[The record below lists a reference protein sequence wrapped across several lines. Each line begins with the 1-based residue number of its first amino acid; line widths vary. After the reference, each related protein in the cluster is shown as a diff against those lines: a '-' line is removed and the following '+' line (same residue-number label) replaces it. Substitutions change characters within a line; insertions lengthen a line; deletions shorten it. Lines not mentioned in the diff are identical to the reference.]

1 MRRPHRAL
9 IITSLVLLSSFPLVA
24 QNAPATPPPAK
35 PAPPPA
41 FQPTPE
47 MIAIQAASEKEHQ
60 RELDLLGIK
69 QPLRSPV
76 DNDTSSPHPVNYDES
91 KANIYMKSLP
101 DPLVMNDGSRVTTAD
116 QWWNKRRPEIVELF
130 DREMYGRTPA
140 QLPAVKW
147 ELVSTTHDKN
157 GDVAIITKKLTGH
170 VDNSADPNIK
180 IDLDLELTTPADAK
194 GPVPVIM
201 ELGLSKAIL
210 EMFRKRFPNFGVEP
224 GPTWQQQVLARGWGY
239 ATYIP
244 VSAQGDSA
252 AEMIKGI
259 IGLAN
264 KGQPRK
270 LDDWSVL
277 KAWAWGAGKCLDYFE
292 TDPAIDA
299 KQIGIQGHSR
309 YGKAALV
316 AMAYDP
322 RWAIGF
328 ISSSGQS
335 GAKPSRRVYG
345 EQIENQAGSAAFH
358 WVDGNFLKYAGPLTA
373 ADLPVDAHELIALVA
388 PRPVFISAG
397 TREAGDGWVDPKG
410 EFLAASAAGPVYRIL
425 GKKDLGTTEFP
436 PVETPLIDGDLA
448 YRQHSGGHTP
458 GPNWPTFLAF
468 AGRYLHA
475 PGQSVAPSATEP
487 KSAPG
492 DPVHLTAAQDRARLL
507 ALVGLKDSDMRN
519 PPVPDAKVPNA
530 ANYDEAKANIYP
542 DIPDPLRMH
551 NGKIIT
557 TESDWW
563 SQRRPE
569 IVADFE
575 RDILGRAPANLP
587 KVSWQVLSTTT
598 EKYGDVDA
606 ITKRIV
612 GIVDNSIDPD
622 INVTIDLVLTV
633 PAKAAGPVP
642 VILELAFARDYF
654 QALQRPLPEPHPPG
668 TPGQWGIDG
677 RDALARG
684 WGFAVINPAG
694 FQADDGAGLT
704 QGIIGLMNKGQP
716 RGLHDW
722 GTLRAWAW
730 GASRALDY
738 LETESS
744 VDAHQVGVEGH
755 SRFGKAA
762 LVTMAYDPRFAIC
775 YSSSSGEGGAKLYRH
790 IYGEQMS
797 NLASASLYHWF
808 AGNFLRYG
816 GPLTPDKLP
825 IDNHELIALSAP
837 RPVFIG
843 GGASTGDGYADKN
856 GDAWADPHGM
866 FLAEVAA
873 GPVYRLL
880 GAKDLG
886 TTQFPPAETAL
897 VTGELAFRQHQYG
910 HTPAP
915 NWPAFLDYASHYL
928 HAPTPAP
935 VLAQSNP

>member
-1 MRRPHRAL
+1 
-9 IITSLVLLSSFPLVA
+9 
-24 QNAPATPPPAK
+24 
-35 PAPPPA
+35 
-41 FQPTPE
+41 
-47 MIAIQAASEKEHQ
+47 MIAIQKASEAEHQ

-69 QPLRSPV
+69 TPLRSPV
-76 DNDTSSPHPVNYDES
+76 DNDTTSPHPVNYDES
-91 KANIYMKSLP
+91 KANVYRNTLP
-101 DPLVMNDGSRVTTAD
+101 DPLIMNDGTRVSTPD
-116 QWWNKRRPEIVELF
+116 QWWHKRRPEIVELF

-140 QLPAVKW
+140 RLPSVKW

-157 GDVAIITKKLTGH
+157 GDVPIVTKKLLGH
-170 VDNSADPNIK
+170 VDNSADPDIK
-180 IDLDLELTTPADAK
+180 IDIELELSTPADAK
-194 GPVPVIM
+194 GPVPVIV

-210 EMFRKRFPNFGVEP
+210 EMFRKRFPNFGQEP

-239 ATYIP
+239 AEYIP
-244 VSAQGDSA
+244 VSVQGDSA
-252 AEMIKGI
+252 AEMTKGI

-264 KGQPRK
+264 RGQPRK

-277 KAWAWGAGKCLDYFE
+277 KAWAWGVSRCIDYFE
-292 TDPAIDA
+292 TDPSVDA
-299 KQIGIQGHSR
+299 RQVGIEGHSR
-309 YGKAALV
+309 YGKASLV

-322 RWAIGF
+322 RFAIGF

-373 ADLPVDAHELIALVA
+373 ADLPVDAHELIALCA

-410 EFLAASAAGPVYRIL
+410 EFLAAAAAGPVYRLL

-458 GPNWPTFLAF
+458 GPNWPTFLTF

-475 PGQSVAPSATEP
+475 PAQPLSQPAASTAGT
-487 KSAPG
+487 
-492 DPVHLTAAQDRARLL
+492 PVHLTAAEDRQRLL
-507 ALVGLKDSDMRN
+507 NLLGLKDSDMR
-519 PPVPDAKVPNA
+519 PAPVPDAKAPNG
-530 ANYDEAKANIYP
+530 ANYDESKANLYP
-542 DIPDPLRMH
+542 NLPNPLRTRD
-551 NGKIIT
+551 GKSVT
-557 TESDWW
+557 TEDQWW

-575 RDILGRAPANLP
+575 REILGTAPANLP
-587 KVSWQVLSTTT
+587 QVHWQVLSTTP

-654 QALQRPLPEPHPPG
+654 QALQRPLPAPHQPG
-668 TPGQWGIDG
+668 APGEWGIDG
-677 RDALARG
+677 RDVLARG
-684 WGFAVINPAG
+684 WGFAVMNPAG

-716 RGLHDW
+716 RGLNDW

-730 GASRALDY
+730 GAGRALDY

-744 VDAHQVGVEGH
+744 VDARQVGVEGH

-790 IYGEQMS
+790 IYGEQMP

-843 GGASTGDGYADKN
+843 GGSSTGDGYAGKN
-856 GDAWADPHGM
+856 GDAWADPRGM

-886 TTQFPPAETAL
+886 TSEVPPPETAL
-897 VTGELAFRQHQYG
+897 ITGELAFRQHPYG

-915 NWPAFLDYASHYL
+915 NFPAFLDYAAHYL
-928 HAPTPAP
+928 RTPTSAP
-935 VLAQSNP
+935 VLASTAPSPHP